1 MEISFYLRKSIEESE
16 KGLTFTQ
23 QETLSTVKTSKGD
36 QFSFD
41 LSVSR
46 AG

>member
-1 MEISFYLRKSIEESE
+1 MEISFYLRKSREESE

-23 QETLSTVKTSKGD
+23 QETFSTVKTSKSA

-41 LSVSR
+41 LSVSL